1 MRRFNFKS
9 SFNLQWLKNLLL
21 WWSQEGLK
29 VVTCTKSLPMVSGVP
44 FKTNL
49 ENGIIENYH
58 FDYTIFVSN
67 SSWLWKWC
75 IYTDTETEFFGKSC
89 FKMYLSFVQW
99 GKNLYRG
106 AHELFKKALQLRYVE
121 KACTPDPTLPSTHEG
136 LLWTFNR

>member
-1 MRRFNFKS
+1 MRRFNFES

-29 VVTCTKSLPMVSGVP
+29 VVTCTKSLPMVSGVS

-49 ENGIIENYH
+49 ENSIIENYH

-121 KACTPDPTLPSTHEG
+121 KACTPDQTLPSTHEG